1 MLEGGGAALKRA
13 ERASAQVPTAVP
25 QLAAGCSTQEALAA
39 PAERRRPAQR
49 RVSGDRVVCANVS
62 PFLNGGGKVSKTNLC
77 IPADGGDSTELH
89 MNVEVG

>member
-39 PAERRRPAQR
+39 PAQRRRPTQR

-62 PFLNGGGKVSKTNLC
+62 PFLGIKVSKTNLC